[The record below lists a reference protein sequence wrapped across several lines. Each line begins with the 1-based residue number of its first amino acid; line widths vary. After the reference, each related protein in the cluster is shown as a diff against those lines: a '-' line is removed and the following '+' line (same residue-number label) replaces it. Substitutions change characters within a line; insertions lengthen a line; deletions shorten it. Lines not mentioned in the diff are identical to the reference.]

1 MKINIFSS
9 SDFFMSLSA
18 TQGVCNAKEWLDYYA
33 SLDEY
38 RKFDIDRFFYYLS
51 LGVKMQYAH
60 QPFKLNKNNQQ
71 ARSIIVL
78 TPNNAELKLTI
89 QEFPGFELFEQRL
102 LLCKVNINVTEL
114 NKLATEIIS
123 KQSDPDQVTSIN

>member
-1 MKINIFSS
+1 MTTKIFSS
-9 SDFFMSLSA
+9 LDFFISLSA
-18 TQGVCNAKEWLDYYA
+18 TQGVCNAKEWLDYYT

-38 RKFDIDRFFYYLS
+38 RRFDIDRFFYYLS

-71 ARSIIVL
+71 ARSVTVL

-102 LLCKVNINVTEL
+102 LLCKVNVDVTEL
-114 NKLATEIIS
+114 NKLATELIS
-123 KQSDPDQVTSIN
+123 KQSDPEQVTQTN